1 MQLVEYYLYIQIT
14 QNIRNQKMLN
24 LFGKS
29 KTSEL
34 DEEVVGTSLLES
46 KAKYSIQLDHK
57 GKILFISFGLKEYFL
72 IYDIYD
78 ASQILPHNINQICQS
93 LFKSSDSRVIKCEHN
108 DRVWMWEFSTQSKN
122 QVFVEL
128 LNANDFEKLNRK
140 STNEDVAQL
149 NEEIFGS
156 IPASICVTTYDSFE
170 VIYTNNKFLEMFSIA
185 ENQIKEISALIKN
198 DAVIQDVKTSIND
211 TDQVENVLFIY
222 TKSGESF
229 WQNSNLYISINIK
242 RSKQIFGDALV
253 WKFEDITELKSLQ
266 NQHQQFKR
274 KFDTAIQAAT
284 EGIWEWSKLKDNG
297 DWWSKPMFSLLG
309 LDKDSSKPSFE
320 LIKRL
325 MHPKEKNIFDRHIES
340 EIRNKKFFSMECR
353 LSVKEKG
360 FRWFR
365 LRAVGS
371 FDSSG
376 DLNKMIG
383 SLVNIHSE
391 KTNRIQLQQEKD
403 KAIATLNSIVDAVI
417 TTDAEGIVEYENTA
431 AERLTGVSRNDTQG
445 KQIDK
450 VISFYEE
457 HSMNDI
463 DNPVLACLETGER
476 MNQKIYADMLD
487 KDGTRYTVQVMATP
501 LVRKDGKIFGA
512 VLVLNDVTNIRVLS
526 RRLKYQASHDILT
539 KLINRSEF
547 EKRVNAAITIAGSY
561 EGNSAVLYIDLDRFK
576 LINDICGHAAGDEL
590 LKQVA
595 KLLRSIVGNNNS
607 VARMGGDEFAVL
619 IENSNVIEAEK
630 IAEKILA
637 DLAAYRFSWDE
648 KTFSIECSIG
658 LAEIQPSC
666 DGLTYILNAVDSAC
680 YLAKESGRNCIR
692 KYCDGDDTIIERK
705 GQERW
710 IQHFDKAIETD
721 GLVLYAQPIVSLA
734 KDKPK
739 KTSIEVLVRMLDD
752 DGSIIPPNAFLPA
765 VERYDRAY
773 KLDRWI
779 IERVFQYISAH
790 KKQVKELTKIS
801 INLSGQSVAED
812 ELLTFIQDKTRE
824 YNIDSSK
831 ICFEVTETAAIA
843 NLTTAIDLIEQLKED
858 GFLFALDD
866 FGSGLSSFA
875 YLKTLPVDYLKI
887 DGIFVK
893 DMQTDKVNYAM
904 VKAIHEM
911 SAVLDKQTIAEYV
924 ENEAVV
930 ELLTEIGVDY
940 GQGFHLG
947 KPEPIENF
955 FSTKSFFRKM
965 TNSAA

>member
-1 MQLVEYYLYIQIT
+1 
-14 QNIRNQKMLN
+14 MLN
-24 LFGKS
+24 LFGRSKS
-29 KTSEL
+29 SDS
-34 DEEVVGTSLLES
+34 DEEVSDAALLES
-46 KAKYSIQLDHK
+46 NAKYSIQLDNK
-57 GKILFISFGLKEYFL
+57 GNILFISFGLKEYFL

-78 ASQILPHNINQICQS
+78 VAQVLPNNLDQLCQS
-93 LFKSSDSRVIKCEHN
+93 LFKSKESQIVKCEHN
-108 DRVWMWEFSTQSKN
+108 DKVWAWGFSTQDKTN
-122 QVFVEL
+122 VLVEL
-128 LNANDFEKLNRK
+128 LNQSDFESVNR
-140 STNEDVAQL
+140 SSASEDVANL

-156 IPASICVTTYDSFE
+156 IPASICITPYDSFE
-170 VIYTNNKFLEMFSIA
+170 VIYNNNKFLEMFSIS
-185 ENQIKEISALIKN
+185 EDEVQELSQLIKN
-198 DAVIQDVKTSIND
+198 KAVLQDIKSSING
-211 TDQVENVLFIY
+211 TDQVDNVLFVY

-229 WQNSNLYISINIK
+229 WQNRNLYISINIK
-242 RSKQIFGDALV
+242 RTKRIYGDALV
-253 WKFEDITELKSLQ
+253 WKFEDFTELKSLQ
-266 NQHQQFKR
+266 HQHQQFKK

-309 LDKDSSKPSFE
+309 LDKENSKPSFE

-325 MHPKEKNIFDRHIES
+325 MHPKEKKLFERHVEN
-340 EIRNKKFFSMECR
+340 EIRSKQFFSMECR

-365 LRAVGS
+365 LRVVGS

-403 KAIATLNSIVDAVI
+403 KAMATLNSIVDAVI
-417 TTDAEGIVEYENTA
+417 TTDAEGVVEYENSA
-431 AERLTGVSRNDTQG
+431 AERLTGVSRKDTRG
-445 KQIDK
+445 KRIEN
-450 VISFYEE
+450 VISFYKE
-457 HSMNDI
+457 HSMEDI
-463 DNPVLACLETGER
+463 DNPVLVCLDSGER
-476 MNQKIYADMLD
+476 MGQKIYADMLD

-501 LVRKDGKIFGA
+501 LVRKDGEVFGA

-547 EKRVNAAITIAGSY
+547 ERRVSTAITLAENN
-561 EGNSAVLYIDLDRFK
+561 EGNSAVIYIDLDRFK

-595 KLLRSIVGNNNS
+595 KLLRSIVGNKNS

-619 IENSNVIEAEK
+619 LEGIEFTYAEK
-630 IAEKILA
+630 MAEKILA

-658 LAEIQPSC
+658 LAEIQPTC

-692 KYCDGDDTIIERK
+692 KYSDGDDTIIERK

-710 IQHFDKAIETD
+710 IQHFDKAIESD
-721 GLVLYAQPIVSLA
+721 GLVLYAQPIISLD
-734 KDKPK
+734 KTKPK

-773 KLDRWI
+773 KLDKWI
-779 IERVFQYISAH
+779 IEKVFEYISSH
-790 KKQVKELTKIS
+790 KKQVSELTKIS

-812 ELLTFIQDKTRE
+812 DLLPFIQEKSRE
-824 YNIDSSK
+824 YRIDSSK
-831 ICFEVTETAAIA
+831 ICFEITETAAIA
-843 NLTTAIDLIEQLKED
+843 NLTTAIDLIEQLKDD

-875 YLKTLPVDYLKI
+875 YLKTLPVDFLKI

-904 VKAIHEM
+904 VKAIHDM

-947 KPEPIENF
+947 KPEPISNF
-955 FSTKSFFRKM
+955 LSNKGFFHKKA
-965 TNSAA
+965 NSAA

>member
-1 MQLVEYYLYIQIT
+1 MF
-14 QNIRNQKMLN
+14 NF
-24 LFGKS
+24 FGKG
-29 KTSEL
+29 KTSKSDSGPHNL
-34 DEEVVGTSLLES
+34 ASTDIKS
-46 KAKYSIQLDHK
+46 KYSIQLDSK

-72 IYDIYD
+72 IYDVYD
-78 ASQILPHNINQICQS
+78 VKQVIPKNISQLCRS
-93 LFKSSDSRVIKCEHN
+93 LEKSKGSEVVKCEFAGK
-108 DRVWMWEFSTQSKN
+108 VWAWEFSQQEENKT
-122 QVFVEL
+122 FVQL
-128 LNANDFEKLNRK
+128 LNTGDFEKSSRTTSNVDA
-140 STNEDVAQL
+140 NNL

-156 IPASICVTTYDSFE
+156 VPACICVTACDSFE
-170 VIYTNNKFLEMFSIA
+170 VIYANNKYRELFSLKQ
-185 ENQIKEISALIKN
+185 EDVLEISNLINNQVIIDDIKSSII
-198 DAVIQDVKTSIND
+198 DADE
-211 TDQVENVLFIY
+211 VENVLFIY
-222 TKSGESF
+222 KKIGESF
-229 WQNSNLYISINIK
+229 WQNEDRYISVNIK
-242 RSKQIFGDALV
+242 KSKQLFGNALV
-253 WKFEDITELKSLQ
+253 WKFEDISDYKSLQ
-266 NQHQQFKR
+266 QQHEQFKK
-274 KFDTAIQAAT
+274 KFNTAIQAAT
-284 EGIWEWSKLKDNG
+284 EGIWEWSKLKENG

-309 LDKDSSKPSFE
+309 LDKDNAQPSLE

-325 MHPKEKNIFDRHIES
+325 MHPKDKKTFDYLIENDV
-340 EIRNKKFFSMECR
+340 RTTQYLSMECR
-353 LSVKEKG
+353 LTVKEKG

-365 LRAVGS
+365 LRVVGA
-371 FDSSG
+371 FDSDGS
-376 DLNKMIG
+376 LNKLIG

-391 KTNRIQLQQEKD
+391 KTSRMQLQQEKD
-403 KAIATLNSIVDAVI
+403 KAVATLNSIVDAVI
-417 TTDAEGIVEYENTA
+417 TTNADGIVEYENSA
-431 AERLTGVSRNDTQG
+431 AERLTGVSISDTKG
-445 KQIDK
+445 VHIDK
-450 VISFYEE
+450 VISLYKE
-457 HSMNDI
+457 HSMSSI
-463 DNPVLACLETGER
+463 DNPVSECLLTGEQ

-487 KDGTRYTVQVMATP
+487 KDGTRYTLQVMAVP
-501 LVRKDGKIFGA
+501 LARKNGEVFGA

-547 EKRVNAAITIAGSY
+547 EKRVRNAISVAHA
-561 EGNSAVLYIDLDRFK
+561 NSENSTVLYIDLDRFK

-595 KLLRSIVGNNNS
+595 KLLRNIIGSKYS
-607 VARMGGDEFAVL
+607 VARMGGDEFSVL
-619 IENSNVIEAEK
+619 LEDVYNNQAEK
-630 IAEKILA
+630 IARKILT
-637 DLAAYRFSWDE
+637 DLAAYRFSWEE
-648 KTFSIECSIG
+648 KSFSIECSIG
-658 LAEIQPSC
+658 LAEINSSC

-680 YLAKESGRNCIR
+680 YLAKESGRNCLR
-692 KYCDGDDTIIERK
+692 KYSEGDDTIIEKK

-710 IQHFDKAIETD
+710 IQHFDKAIEND
-721 GLVLYAQPIVSLA
+721 GLVLYAQPIVSLS
-734 KDKPK
+734 KKVPK

-779 IERVFQYISAH
+779 IERVFQYISMYRE
-790 KKQVKELTKIS
+790 KVNELTKIS

-812 ELLTFIQDKTRE
+812 ELLLFIQEKTRE
-824 YNIDSSK
+824 YKIQSNK
-831 ICFEVTETAAIA
+831 ICFEITETAAIA
-843 NLTTAIDLIEQLKED
+843 NLTTAIDLITQLKED

-911 SAVLDKQTIAEYV
+911 STVLGKQTIAEYV

-955 FSTKSFFRKM
+955 FNNDSLFQKFSG
-965 TNSAA
+965 SAA